1 MSELWSLSSSVF
13 LVAVLARVS
22 GELLRCH
29 RCGRRRHGYLWLS
42 FWLKT
47 SWWSFPWASSWWSFP
62 WAPSWWLWWWS
73 LVSSLSLFFSVR
85 MCRTSTPCLGR
96 LCCCCACCLHRRCCF
111 PSLHG
116 HGHSVTSTMN
126 AALAAV
132 VVTAVV
138 FVAATVVVVVPCI
151 NNNNNNLIGQEQ
163 RELLFC
169 FSCWKWWSLGQ

>member
-1 MSELWSLSSSVF
+1 MMTTRRKMSELWSLSSSVF

-73 LVSSLSLFFSVR
+73 LVSFLSSFFR
-85 MCRTSTPCLGR
+85 FE
-96 LCCCCACCLHRRCCF
+96 CAVLV
-111 PSLHG
+111 LL
-116 HGHSVTSTMN
+116 V
-126 AALAAV
+126 LDVIAV
-132 VVTAVV
+132 AVLVV
-138 FVAATVVVVVPCI
+138 FTDIAVF
-151 NNNNNNLIGQEQ
+151 
-163 RELLFC
+163 LLFMVMVIP
-169 FSCWKWWSLGQ
+169 SPPR